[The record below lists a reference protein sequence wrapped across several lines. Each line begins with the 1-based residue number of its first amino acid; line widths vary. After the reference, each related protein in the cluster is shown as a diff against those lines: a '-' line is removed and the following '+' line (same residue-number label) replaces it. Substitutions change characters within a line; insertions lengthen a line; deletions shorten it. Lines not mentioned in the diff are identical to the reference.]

1 MPFTPFHWGP
11 SSWIGLL
18 CFRYLNLAAF
28 LIASVI
34 VDVEPFCVL
43 VFNLNYPLHGFLHSF
58 LGGTIVAVILSVILY
73 RLRDPVNQI
82 MNTVKLSQ
90 NSSFRII
97 LFSCLLGVYFHVF
110 LDAFLYTDIKPFYP
124 TQINPLYGWV
134 HSQLMYLF
142 CGASFLLGG
151 LLYAVRRS
159 NGKIKAVIKGI
170 CSIVFVCFLIVMV
183 GLFSLQWRRHPF
195 DDGPFKGEPYTQNI
209 KGTVDSTVKVGQ
221 RFILEVYN
229 EIAEEPVLALRDKE
243 GNLVWARLITVS
255 NTQHFENSKVDRLEL
270 RRSRP
275 IPTGYHVQGVAYWTY
290 GGEAANFYF
299 NKYGQLEE
307 FYLSW

>member
-18 CFRYLNLAAF
+18 GFRYLNLAAF

-58 LGGTIVAVILSVILY
+58 LGGTTVAIILSVILY
-73 RLRDPVNQI
+73 RLRQPLNKI
-82 MNTVKLSQ
+82 MNTIKLSQ
-90 NSSFRII
+90 NSSFGII
-97 LFSCLLGVYFHVF
+97 LLSCLSGVYFHVF

-124 TQINPLYGWV
+124 TQMNPLYGWV
-134 HSQLMYLF
+134 SSQLMYLF

-151 LLYAVRRS
+151 LLYAVRLS
-159 NGKIKAVIKGI
+159 KGKIKIVVKVL
-170 CSIVFVCFLIVMV
+170 CSIAFTCFLIVMA
-183 GLFSLQWRRHPF
+183 GLFLLQWMRSPF
-195 DDGPFKGEPYTQNI
+195 DDGPFKGEPYI
-209 KGTVDSTVKVGQ
+209 RKIEGTVDSAVKVGQ

-229 EIAEEPVLALRDKE
+229 GIAEEPVLALRDRE
-243 GNLVWARLITVS
+243 GNLIWSRLLTVS
-255 NTQHFENSKVDRLEL
+255 NTQHFENSIVDRLEL
-270 RRSRP
+270 KRSRS

-299 NKYGQLEE
+299 NKYGPLEK